1 MKKIIFKLFIILYI
15 LAAVQSYSNGI
26 SEQGPVTPGR
36 AYFAAG
42 CFWSIEDKFEKLD
55 GVLSA
60 VSGYTGGDTINPTY
74 KDVCSGT
81 TGHAEAVEV
90 LYDPEVISYE
100 KLVRF
105 FFTTHDFS
113 YKGRNN
119 PGFISQYRSGI
130 YYSTDDEKKTAHK
143 IAEEFEN
150 KGIKVYTE
158 IKKASDF
165 WKAEEYHQDY
175 IRKNTE

>member
-1 MKKIIFKLFIILYI
+1 MKKIILKLFIILNL
-15 LAAVQSYSNGI
+15 LAAVSSYSNGN
-26 SEQGPVTPGR
+26 SEQEPKTPGS

-42 CFWSIEDKFEKLD
+42 CFWSIEDRFEKLD
-55 GVLSA
+55 GVISA
-60 VSGYTGGDTINPTY
+60 VSGYTGEDKINPTY

-113 YKGRNN
+113 YKGRND

-130 YYSTDDEKKTAHK
+130 YYSTEDEKKTALK
-143 IAEEFEN
+143 IVDEFEN

-175 IRKNTE
+175 IKKNTK